1 MARINLMIPDEL
13 LAIVDQAATEERLTR
28 SAFLQK
34 AASRYLE
41 EKRLEQEALERK
53 QRMKK
58 AAAKMDKLADKFGK
72 WDGVG
77 AIRWFRDERTGVA
90 R

>member
-1 MARINLMIPDEL
+1 MARINVMIQDKL
-13 LAIVDQAATEERLTR
+13 LVVVDHAATEERLTR
-28 SAFLQK
+28 SGFLQK
-34 AASRYLE
+34 AVSRYLE

-53 QRMKK
+53 QRMEK
-58 AAAKMDKLADKFGK
+58 AAANMDKLADKFGQ

-77 AIRWFRDERTGVA
+77 TIRRFRDERTGSA

>member
-1 MARINLMIPDEL
+1 MARINVMMPDGL
-13 LAIVDQAATEERLTR
+13 LEVVDQAATEERLTR

-34 AASRYLE
+34 SASRYLE

-53 QRMKK
+53 QRMEK

-72 WDGVG
+72 WDGAG
-77 AIRWFRDERTGVA
+77 TIRRFRDKRNGAT